1 MQVVGIKEGGGSDS
15 GCKSIELRG
24 LCRGSLQWTE
34 MGSVPHHMNHMR
46 YNFDSY
52 SHGDFVFLLYATK
65 LLVHNI
71 ATGAWTFAPPCDHV
85 CENFQEFCFK
95 PRLNMVA

>member
-1 MQVVGIKEGGGSDS
+1 MKEEGVGSDS

-24 LCRGSLQWTE
+24 LGRGSLQWTE

-52 SHGDFVFLLYATK
+52 SRGHFVFLLYATK

-71 ATGAWTFAPPCDHV
+71 ATGAWSFAPPCHHV
-85 CENFQEFCFK
+85 CENFQEFCFE